1 MLEKLATHDVQ
12 DVSALFSLVDKCTK
26 AMEGRAWHSLAAQ
39 VAKGESKTS
48 AGAQGGGSSNKKKKK
63 KKASG
68 NRPLAGVPTV
78 TAAAAGGVVADREV
92 TNAPVI
98 HPTMMTAARSARCT
112 TPRVIPRRSAGRS
125 RSSRKNS
132 TKRYSNSIK
141 MVHHSTS
148 GRASRRWTP
157 RRRKT

>member
-26 AMEGRAWHSLAAQ
+26 AAEGRAWHSLAAQ

-63 KKASG
+63 AGG

-78 TAAAAGGVVADREV
+78 VAAAAGGVVAGREV

-98 HPTMMTAARSARCT
+98 HPTMMTAARSAWCT

-132 TKRYSNSIK
+132 TKRYSSSIK
-141 MVHHSTS
+141 MVRHSTS